1 MVLLYSQHLG
11 SLGQHTGHFPP
22 TVSASS
28 VSPCGCFL
36 KASHVL
42 SRCRLP
48 KSLAGP
54 LSLYLTVWM
63 YWRRGEWMAKEE
75 VKSTHL
81 RGSSER
87 GAAWR
92 EALSAAA
99 AAGFYRTHWAATAA
113 AAGHFRERRRG
124 ECRRA
129 AVRPPTLP
137 ITATRDFFSPF
148 NPHATTLIRL
158 LRKRIRAT
166 IREKK
171 NGYRLFPVPILRI
184 KLKCQNKVDISR
196 FCGPNPLS

>member
-28 VSPCGCFL
+28 VSLCGCFL

-99 AAGFYRTHWAATAA
+99 AAAGFYRTHWAATAA

-129 AVRPPTLP
+129 AVRPPTCP
-137 ITATRDFFSPF
+137 SPPPETFFF
-148 NPHATTLIRL
+148 L
-158 LRKRIRAT
+158 
-166 IREKK
+166 
-171 NGYRLFPVPILRI
+171 
-184 KLKCQNKVDISR
+184 
-196 FCGPNPLS
+196 

>member
-28 VSPCGCFL
+28 VSLCGCFL

-99 AAGFYRTHWAATAA
+99 AA
-113 AAGHFRERRRG
+113 AGSIAHTGQLLPPPLVTSGSVG
-124 ECRRA
+124 EGSA
-129 AVRPPTLP
+129 DAPQSVRPLAHHRHPRL
-137 ITATRDFFSPF
+137 FFFF
-148 NPHATTLIRL
+148 NPHATTLFRL

-171 NGYRLFPVPILRI
+171 IGYRLFPVSILRI
-184 KLKCQNKVDISR
+184 KLNCQNKVDISR